1 MKLDGGVNARLDKT
15 IEHLDIKG
23 VKKALGLKDEDL
35 ARMFG
40 YKNVLSYRNAKDGKK
55 RLDSGIV
62 ELYSLIKSKA
72 DCSISNESI
81 FSTSELKAIYK
92 VK

>member
-62 ELYSLIKSKA
+62 ELYSLIKSK
-72 DCSISNESI
+72 EHG
-81 FSTSELKAIYK
+81 
-92 VK
+92 